1 MKPSSIMAYLY
12 AVARVHEQNG
22 LSFNIRGKVKHL
34 KDYISR
40 EYALVHGPE
49 ALIPRRREGFTRKMV
64 RDLLAA
70 LPRAILKSRVF
81 PRIIA
86 SSWLEHNLR
95 AVICVSAS
103 GGFRKAEVSIAEGDE
118 FSSMHMSR
126 ASLFFVI
133 SGTIHRCPSPRELLR
148 MQPGDQAGIIA
159 CPCKND
165 PLGIH
170 FMPHPLLF
178 NFEPSDSAN
187 TGLVLRDL
195 ALRCPVP
202 AERVRSTPLFT
213 YSEEGEA
220 LRRGFLD
227 MVLQALLRLI
237 LDTSS
242 IALYSWHSFRIGLAS
257 ALKNAHAPDWVIL
270 ALLRWRSASSIPGY
284 GRIDFQTS
292 SDWLDRAYQESV
304 FARQVPN
311 FPGLSGSPP
320 PRKGLASVPNLLPAS
335 AYAIAT
341 NAEKTSE
348 ALTSVQMGALRAT
361 LPEFD
366 DDGAVQEFA
375 DMEGDVSS
383 EEEAP

>member
-1 MKPSSIMAYLY
+1 MK
-12 AVARVHEQNG
+12 
-22 LSFNIRGKVKHL
+22 
-34 KDYISR
+34 
-40 EYALVHGPE
+40 
-49 ALIPRRREGFTRKMV
+49 
-64 RDLLAA
+64 
-70 LPRAILKSRVF
+70 
-81 PRIIA
+81 
-86 SSWLEHNLR
+86 
-95 AVICVSAS
+95 
-103 GGFRKAEVSIAEGDE
+103 
-118 FSSMHMSR
+118 
-126 ASLFFVI
+126 
-133 SGTIHRCPSPRELLR
+133 
-148 MQPGDQAGIIA
+148 PGDQAGIIA

-178 NFEPSDSAN
+178 NFEPSDPAN

-195 ALRCPVP
+195 ALNCPIP
-202 AERVRSTPLFT
+202 AERLRSTPLFT

-237 LDTSS
+237 LDTSLVN
-242 IALYSWHSFRIGLAS
+242 LYSWHSFRIGLAS

-320 PRKGLASVPNLLPAS
+320 PRTGLASLPNLLPAS
-335 AYAIAT
+335 AYEMAAR
-341 NAEKTSE
+341 AEKTSE
-348 ALTSVQMGALRAT
+348 ALTPIQMGALRAT

-366 DDGAVQEFA
+366 DDGAVQEFV
-375 DMEGDVSS
+375 DMDGDVSS
-383 EEEAP
+383 EDEAL